1 MKKYP
6 SIKFTNS
13 TLSPKFRVSRDFK
26 NLSLLYPSTV
36 YFGTPG
42 NPRASLGMSVII
54 TITTPTPAVPAI
66 NGKNSKIQNYL
77 IIDIILINITPG
89 K

>member
-26 NLSLLYPSTV
+26 NLSLLYHSTV

-54 TITTPTPAVPAI
+54 TTTPAVPAI